1 MRQRRVRSHRRDRRR
16 ISWLLAAAMPAAAAL
31 VATAITGCGAA
42 APAPS
47 SPDAHAATNA
57 ADAARRRHAIPPAT
71 SDAHIV
77 AVLLRELQE
86 DRVAGRARI
95 EVDAV
100 DGVLTLQGDVPAQLV
115 KERAMTIAQ
124 AIRGVRAVID
134 RMVVGAKARPDYELE
149 FLAAST
155 LSTDHVTFGE
165 PIAAKAKDGVVR
177 LTGNV
182 DSEATRWI
190 AEADMLAIPGVLDVA
205 DDMAVTPWARSDG
218 RLLREVTRI
227 VSDDPW
233 LDDARMRIA
242 VNRQVV
248 VLSGAVNSAA
258 ERARAERDARACSAD
273 GVDVTALRIDAI
285 SDGTLREQP
294 APPRS
299 DDDLTRAFLDAV
311 ARDPRVRPFVPGVQ
325 VRDRVALLTGE
336 APNRDAAR
344 AAAEDARNVPG
355 MADTHVDLKVAAAA
369 AADDDDDGA
378 VVFAARGVI
387 DRDPRLSSLHIVVG
401 VLHGQVDLR
410 GKVPSEVDRR
420 RAVAAVAGVAG
431 ARGVDD
437 ELVVENPT
445 LPKTPAVT
453 SR

>member
-1 MRQRRVRSHRRDRRR
+1 
-16 ISWLLAAAMPAAAAL
+16 MPVAAAL

-47 SPDAHAATNA
+47 SPDGHAATNA
-57 ADAARRRHAIPPAT
+57 ADGARRRHVFPSAPPAT

-100 DGVLTLQGDVPAQLV
+100 NGVLTLQGEVPAQLV
-115 KERAMTIAQ
+115 KERAITVAQ

-190 AEADMLAIPGVLDVA
+190 AEADLLAIPGVLDVA

-218 RLLREVTRI
+218 RLLREVVRV

-233 LDDARMRIA
+233 IDDARMRIA

-258 ERARAERDARACSAD
+258 ERARAERDARACSPD
-273 GVDVTALRIDAI
+273 GVDVTALRIDVI
-285 SDGTLREQP
+285 SDGTLREEP

-336 APNRDAAR
+336 APNHDAAR

-355 MADTHVDLKVAAAA
+355 MADTHVDLEVAAAA
-369 AADDDDDGA
+369 AADDDGA
-378 VVFAARGVI
+378 VVFEARGVI
-387 DRDPRLSSLHIVVG
+387 DRDPRLSSLHIVVE